1 MKCINAEKN
10 YEREMYLLN
19 TLHQTKVDSF
29 KDWYNFVTLNC
40 VFIMIGE
47 IRLVDIYVYDTIA
60 FLIWISKSS
69 NMINW
74 WNFIELSWK
83 FIWFTLNTRIIFYTR
98 RNNITI
104 KGSVIKQKK
113 LKIISESQLL
123 KSCNY
128 IISIINKLWNIFFL
142 I

>member
-47 IRLVDIYVYDTIA
+47 IRLVDIYVYDTIDSL
-60 FLIWISKSS
+60 FK
-69 NMINW
+69 
-74 WNFIELSWK
+74 
-83 FIWFTLNTRIIFYTR
+83 Y
-98 RNNITI
+98 
-104 KGSVIKQKK
+104 
-113 LKIISESQLL
+113 LKVPI
-123 KSCNY
+123 
-128 IISIINKLWNIFFL
+128 
-142 I
+142 